1 MSLGSWYE
9 DMSYVTRF
17 MLWQEPCFLT
27 ELDIAREKG
36 ERRELRKKIEK
47 ISFFSYGNFDRY
59 SVIFEVVVVKNN
71 RRFLRSWLSETSQST
86 QGPTTELSMY
96 IL

>member
-36 ERRELRKKIEK
+36 ERRELRKKN
-47 ISFFSYGNFDRY
+47 FSPTNRKLR
-59 SVIFEVVVVKNN
+59 VVVN
-71 RRFLRSWLSETSQST
+71 LSSKII
-86 QGPTTELSMY
+86 GDF
-96 IL
+96 

>member
-47 ISFFSYGNFDRY
+47 KKKLESNFSLTNRKLR
-59 SVIFEVVVVKNN
+59 VVVN
-71 RRFLRSWLSETSQST
+71 LSSKII
-86 QGPTTELSMY
+86 GDF
-96 IL
+96 

>member
-47 ISFFSYGNFDRY
+47 KKKLESNFSLTNRKLR
-59 SVIFEVVVVKNN
+59 VVVN
-71 RRFLRSWLSETSQST
+71 LSSKIF
-86 QGPTTELSMY
+86 GDF
-96 IL
+96 

>member
-47 ISFFSYGNFDRY
+47 ISFFSHGNFDRY
-59 SVIFEVVVVKNN
+59 SAIFRVVVVKNN
-71 RRFLRSWLSETSQST
+71 RRFLRSWSSKII
-86 QGPTTELSMY
+86 GDF
-96 IL
+96 

>member
-47 ISFFSYGNFDRY
+47 KK
-59 SVIFEVVVVKNN
+59 EVRIK
-71 RRFLRSWLSETSQST
+71 FLSHESEITGS
-86 QGPTTELSMY
+86 G
-96 IL
+96 

>member
-1 MSLGSWYE
+1 MKIERGPVSGSVSVLSMSLGSWYE

-36 ERRELRKKIEK
+36 ERRELRKKISLSR
-47 ISFFSYGNFDRY
+47 IGNYG
-59 SVIFEVVVVKNN
+59 K
-71 RRFLRSWLSETSQST
+71 
-86 QGPTTELSMY
+86 
-96 IL
+96 